1 MEYKKLN
8 EETME
13 QYLDYL
19 KSAMKEEPE
28 EMLTEEIDENAIRK
42 RILDPFFQNKSSIL
56 ALSGNQVIGRIEY
69 HFYGCIQDGYKMAY
83 VDWLYVLPTYRH
95 NGIAQGLFNEF
106 EKDCAINSIDQYYL
120 IRATNKNADKFYK
133 SLSDGILTEE
143 PILRKTITRNV

>member
-1 MEYKKLN
+1 
-8 EETME
+8 
-13 QYLDYL
+13 
-19 KSAMKEEPE
+19 
-28 EMLTEEIDENAIRK
+28 
-42 RILDPFFQNKSSIL
+42 
-56 ALSGNQVIGRIEY
+56 
-69 HFYGCIQDGYKMAY
+69 MAY

-106 EKDCAINSIDQYYL
+106 EKDCAINGIDQYYL

>member
-8 EETME
+8 EETIE

-69 HFYGCIQDGYKMAY
+69 HFYGCLQDGYKMAY

-95 NGIAQGLFNEF
+95 NGIAQGLLNEF